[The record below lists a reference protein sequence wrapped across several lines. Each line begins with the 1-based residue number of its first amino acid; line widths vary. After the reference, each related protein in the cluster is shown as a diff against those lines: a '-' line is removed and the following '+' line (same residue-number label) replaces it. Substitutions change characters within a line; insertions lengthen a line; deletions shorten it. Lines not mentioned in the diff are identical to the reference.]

1 MKAIIICSGDIKDS
15 SLIQKSITTGDIVIC
30 ADGGYRHAEKA
41 GILPNYLIGDF
52 DSIKVEALNSAVAKG
67 TKVIKHPPEK
77 DQTDTELAVLLAI
90 SLHADEI
97 LLLGATGSRLDHVL
111 ANIHLL
117 VKGIQAGKKITI
129 ADSNNEITLIS
140 ESGNFHSSPGEIFSL
155 LPMTEVVTGITI
167 SGLKYPLKD
176 GTMELGA
183 PYGVSNEATSDKVT
197 IEINSGLLLVIR
209 AKD

>member
-1 MKAIIICSGDIKDS
+1 MKAIIICSGEIKDIS
-15 SLIQKSITTGDIVIC
+15 IIQKNITAGDIVIC

-97 LLLGATGSRLDHVL
+97 LLLGAIGSRFDHVL

-129 ADSNNEITLIS
+129 TDSNNEITLIS
-140 ESGNFHSSPGEIFSL
+140 AKGHFYSIPGDIFSL
-155 LPMTEVVTGITI
+155 LPMTEVVTGITT

-183 PYGVSNEATSDKVT
+183 PYGVSNEATGDEVI
-197 IEINSGLLLVIR
+197 IEISSGLLLVIR